1 MQKTKKGELT
11 FDTLIPWVIAIGLL
25 VLIILSYIIL
35 SGKGTSA
42 LTYLKDLFRFGR

>member
-11 FDTLIPWVIAIGLL
+11 FDTLIPWIIAIGLL
-25 VLIILSYIIL
+25 FLVLLSYLVL